1 MDKAFQK
8 NSTMSEKINSRMDII
23 SKTFQISKQMGF
35 QNTTW
40 DEFKVFL
47 EKQDL
52 FYHALVFEGA
62 SMGYAQYDK
71 YNNGRLTEW
80 KKFTEKTPKAFN
92 TFNFIG
98 LGWALAKWT
107 DFDLT
112 TLKDVDVKMYWRTF
126 GGWGYHDAI
135 FKKSLIFNKMDRAHR
150 VPLEYVN
157 AYDEGIGRLI
167 WYESRADLQK
177 MMDLVSRFDKSRLP
191 DIWRGIGIA
200 VSFVGAYDL
209 DFFKKILNF
218 TGDFRLSFNIGS
230 ALAAK
235 ALDSTHTVN
244 NEVEGA
250 FSYMFDKSISEIA
263 QMTIKLENETTSD
276 DYYSKWLQK
285 MHHNMVSYIP

>member
-1 MDKAFQK
+1 MDNDIHI
-8 NSTMSEKINSRMDII
+8 NSIMKDSIVSRMDKI
-23 SKTFQISKQMGF
+23 SETFQASKQIGF
-35 QNTTW
+35 NNTTW
-40 DEFKVFL
+40 DEFNEFL
-47 EKQDL
+47 NKQDV
-52 FYHALVFEGA
+52 FYHALVYEGA
-62 SMGYAQYDK
+62 SMGYSQYDK
-71 YNNGRLTEW
+71 FNNGRLIAW
-80 KKFTEKTPKAFN
+80 RKFANKTPKAFN

-107 DFDLT
+107 DFDLS
-112 TLKDVDVKMYWRTF
+112 TLDDIDAKIFWRIF

-135 FKKSLIFNKMDRAHR
+135 FKKALIFNKMERGIR
-150 VPLEYVN
+150 VPAEYAN

-167 WYESRADLQK
+167 WYESRSDLEK

-200 VSFVGAYDL
+200 VSFVGAYEL
-209 DFFKKILNF
+209 NYFKDILNCAGEYQNNF
-218 TGDFRLSFNIGS
+218 LIGS

-235 ALDSTHTVN
+235 ALNSTRTISD
-244 NEVEGA
+244 EVEAA
-250 FSYMFDKSISEIA
+250 FKYMFNKSISEIA